1 MSPSRTPVTLLALP
15 VYIPSLIWASGYGAL
30 SSVMVLAALSLGYT
44 QAWASAIAGISGLVG
59 VVTGPR
65 VGHWITR
72 VGDRTAFLT
81 GSGLAIGSLVGTL
94 VALRE
99 PGRMWAMVVYMLG
112 ILALSVSSNIW
123 SLARQSYVAESVPER
138 WRARG
143 MSMLGGMLRLGQLIG
158 PAIGSL
164 AIAAWGMT
172 GSFVLQAVTVVIA
185 LGFILGFTLPS
196 PEVLADPGARHADPR
211 VPDTPPPSSIPR
223 RPRRLRADRTA
234 TALLGAGIVVLG
246 LVRANRMVVIPLL
259 GTALGIPDHAIT
271 ATFAAS
277 AVLDALMFYPGG
289 RIADRFGRRAALLPT
304 LAVMGAGF
312 FLMAAWTSPL
322 GFVASA
328 CLIGFGNGFGSGIM
342 MTMGADLSP
351 DVDRSDFLGLWQSIS
366 LIGSTAGPFLVSALV
381 TAFGV
386 GSSAWVTGALSVLGA
401 VWFALVVPPAYRR
414 LGVDDRGLPLHRP

>member
-1 MSPSRTPVTLLALP
+1 MLALP
-15 VYIPSLIWASGYGAL
+15 VYVPSLIWASGYGAL
-30 SSVMVLAALSLGYT
+30 SSVMVLAALSLGYS

-59 VVTGPR
+59 VLTGPR

-72 VGDRTAFLT
+72 VGDRRAFLV
-81 GSGLAIGSLVGTL
+81 GSGLAIGALIGTL
-94 VALRE
+94 VALGD
-99 PGRMWAMVVYMLG
+99 PGRMWSMVVYMVG
-112 ILALSVSSNIW
+112 IIALSVSSNIW
-123 SLARQSYVAESVPER
+123 SLARQSYVAESVPMS

-185 LGFILGFTLPS
+185 LGFVLAFTLPS
-196 PEVLADPGARHADPR
+196 PEKLSDPR
-211 VPDTPPPSSIPR
+211 EEAPVTEEVDPDAPRAPSPSSIPR
-223 RPRRLRADRTA
+223 RLQREHADRVA
-234 TALLGAGIVVLG
+234 TVLLGAGIVVLG
-246 LVRANRMVVIPLL
+246 LVRTNRTVVIPLW
-259 GTALGIPDHAIT
+259 GSAMGIPDHSIT

-277 AVLDALMFYPGG
+277 AVMDALMFYPGG

-304 LAVMGAGF
+304 LLIMGAGF
-312 FLMAAWTSPL
+312 FLMAMWTSPV
-322 GFVASA
+322 GFVVSA
-328 CLIGFGNGFGSGIM
+328 CLIGFGNGFGSGIV

-381 TAFGV
+381 TVFGTV
-386 GSSAWVTGALSVLGA
+386 SGAWVTGALSIAGA

-414 LGVDDRGLPLHRP
+414 LGVDDRGRPLRNG

>member
-1 MSPSRTPVTLLALP
+1 MLALP

-30 SSVMVLAALSLGYT
+30 SSVMVLAALSLGYS

-59 VVTGPR
+59 VLTGPK

-81 GSGLAIGSLVGTL
+81 GSGLAVAALVGTL

-99 PGRMWAMVVYMLG
+99 PGQMWAMVVYMLG
-112 ILALSVSSNIW
+112 IVALSISSNIW
-123 SLARQSYVAESVPER
+123 SLARQSYVAESVPDS

-196 PEVLADPGARHADPR
+196 PEILSDPSPQVEDPGR
-211 VPDTPPPSSIPR
+211 PDAPTPSSIPR
-223 RPRRLRADRTA
+223 RAPREKADTLA
-234 TALLGAGIVVLG
+234 TVLLGAGIIVLG
-246 LVRANRMVVIPLL
+246 LVRTNRTVVIPLW
-259 GTALGIPDHAIT
+259 GSALGMPDHSIT

-304 LAVMGAGF
+304 LLVMGAGF
-312 FLMAAWTSPL
+312 ALMAVWTSPV

-328 CLIGFGNGFGSGIM
+328 CLIGFGNGFGSGIV
-342 MTMGADLSP
+342 MTMGVDLSP
-351 DVDRSDFLGLWQSIS
+351 DVDRSDFLGLWQSIN

-381 TAFGV
+381 TVFGV
-386 GSSAWVTGALSVLGA
+386 DSSVWVTGAVSVAGA
-401 VWFALVVPPAYRR
+401 AWFALVVPPAYRR
-414 LGVDDRGLPLHRP
+414 LGVDDRGLPLQED